1 MGLPAAAV
9 ALALFSG
16 ATQAQQ
22 PVTVAPVAKTA
33 VAPAAAQTEPK
44 KLARRVASKCKG
56 LDETACSGTPGCAW
70 IAATKTKTGREVKAY
85 CRTKARTAGKPAGP
99 AGAKP
104 GEPAK
109 KY

>member
-1 MGLPAAAV
+1 MGLSAATV
-9 ALALFSG
+9 ALALLSG

-22 PVTVAPVAKTA
+22 AVAVAPVTKAA
-33 VAPAAAQTEPK
+33 VTPAAAQTEPK

-56 LDETACSGTPGCAW
+56 LDETTCSGTPGCTW
-70 IAATKTKTGREVKAY
+70 VAATKTKTGREVKAY
-85 CRTKARTAGKPAGP
+85 CRTKSRTAGKSAAP